1 MKEELKT
8 EMMREAMK
16 DFVSSISENDG
27 VINGA
32 KYSQDLGI
40 EMQVRIDYLNEV
52 FGKDETERE
61 LSKYRKDSGG
71 FIDGIMDETI
81 WNSIV
86 SNLRGENI

>member
-32 KYSQDLGI
+32 KYSQDLDI

>member
-32 KYSQDLGI
+32 KYSQDLDI

-71 FIDGIMDETI
+71 FTDGIMDETI